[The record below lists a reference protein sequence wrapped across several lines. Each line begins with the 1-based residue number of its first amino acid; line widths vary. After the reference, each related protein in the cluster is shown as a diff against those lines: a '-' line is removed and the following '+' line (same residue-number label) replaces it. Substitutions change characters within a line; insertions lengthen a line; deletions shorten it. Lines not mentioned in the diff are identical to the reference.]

1 MLALPGSSTISTA
14 SDANISCITFT
25 KISSLPASF
34 PSTFAR
40 FMSDDLNGMEERRK
54 SSSRVLFFPLF
65 FFFPLALRGGNEV
78 LTEEDWYFKMVLI
91 CLYFSPLMLAS
102 PSPFPRFPHFYLN
115 HTSNNDLEERTER
128 EAALWRVSSSFEKK
142 KNQCVRLAQ
151 VRAKVSSQMCTGDP
165 CFWVKVLPLWICFKM
180 GIASRSLGSDDER
193 LAWYP
198 A

>member
-1 MLALPGSSTISTA
+1 MKCCRREKVDWSSCGHSNGQRCRRSDKQKQQECLLCRGAARSLLLLMPTSAASHLLRFPPFLPPSLQPLLASCLTIWTGWRSEEKAPAGS
-14 SDANISCITFT
+14 F
-25 KISSLPASF
+25 SSPF
-34 PSTFAR
+34 
-40 FMSDDLNGMEERRK
+40 
-54 SSSRVLFFPLF
+54 F

-142 KNQCVRLAQ
+142 KKSVR
-151 VRAKVSSQMCTGDP
+151 
-165 CFWVKVLPLWICFKM
+165 
-180 GIASRSLGSDDER
+180 
-193 LAWYP
+193 
-198 A
+198 